1 MSTRSF
7 IAKQIGKD
15 AYLTVYCHSDGYLTY
30 NGALLLDCYN
40 TPEQVDELLK
50 LGDLSYL
57 AESLYPNPDYPHSF
71 DYGERQSGV
80 TVAYGRDRGDKDVA
94 AVRMTMAQLDDPNNW
109 TEYVYIFTQ
118 ENEWKYFAAGHSQD
132 GLRDVAED
140 LEAEYGAYGIRRPQ
154 GYHGVITNSLV
165 ERIKAAENTE
175 SMEIA
180 EAAQS
185 DPSGPV
191 LSL

>member
-7 IAKQIGKD
+7 IAKQTGED
-15 AYLTVYCHSDGYLTY
+15 EYLTVYCHSDGYLTY

-154 GYHGVITNSLV
+154 RYRGVITDSLV

-175 SMEIA
+175 NMEIA
-180 EAAQS
+180 EAVQS
-185 DPSGPV
+185 EPSGPM

>member
-7 IAKQIGKD
+7 IAKQTGED
-15 AYLTVYCHSDGYLTY
+15 EYLTVYCHSDGYLTY

-132 GLRDVAED
+132 GLRRIWKQNTAHTGSD
-140 LEAEYGAYGIRRPQ
+140 GRR
-154 GYHGVITNSLV
+154 VIT
-165 ERIKAAENTE
+165 A
-175 SMEIA
+175 
-180 EAAQS
+180 
-185 DPSGPV
+185 
-191 LSL
+191 

>member
-57 AESLYPNPDYPHSF
+57 AESLHPNPDYPHSF
-71 DYGERQSGV
+71 DYGERQQGV

-94 AVRMTMAQLDDPNNW
+94 ARKMTMAQLDDPNNW
-109 TEYVYIFTQ
+109 TAYVYIFTQ
-118 ENEWKYFAAGHSQD
+118 ENKWKYFAAGHSGE

-140 LEAEYGAYGIRRPQ
+140 LKTAYSAYGIRRPHR
-154 GYHGVITNSLV
+154 YYGVITDSLAEQV
-165 ERIKAAENTE
+165 KAAENAEGMEMTE
-175 SMEIA
+175 DT
-180 EAAQS
+180 QS
-185 DPSGPV
+185 EFSGPV
-191 LSL
+191 LSM

>member
-7 IAKQIGKD
+7 IAKQTGED
-15 AYLTVYCHSDGYLTY
+15 EYLTVYCHSDGYLTY

-154 GYHGVITNSLV
+154 GYHGVITDSLV

>member
-7 IAKQIGKD
+7 IAKQTGED
-15 AYLTVYCHSDGYLTY
+15 EYLTVYCHSDGYLTY

-154 GYHGVITNSLV
+154 GYHGVITDSLAEQV
-165 ERIKAAENTE
+165 KAAENAEGMEMTE
-175 SMEIA
+175 DT
-180 EAAQS
+180 QS
-185 DPSGPV
+185 EFSGPV
-191 LSL
+191 LSM

>member
-15 AYLTVYCHSDGYLTY
+15 AYLTVYCHSDGYLTH

-132 GLRDVAED
+132 GLRSVEKD

-154 GYHGVITNSLV
+154 GYHGVITDSLV

>member
-30 NGALLLDCYN
+30 NGALLLGCYN

-57 AESLYPNPDYPHSF
+57 AESLHPNPDYPHSF
-71 DYGERQSGV
+71 DYGERQQGV

-94 AVRMTMAQLDDPNNW
+94 ARKMTMAQLDDPNNW
-109 TEYVYIFTQ
+109 TAYVYISLRRKTSGSISRRDIPVKDCAMLRRT
-118 ENEWKYFAAGHSQD
+118 WRLHTAHTGSD
-132 GLRDVAED
+132 GRMA
-140 LEAEYGAYGIRRPQ
+140 
-154 GYHGVITNSLV
+154 IT
-165 ERIKAAENTE
+165 A
-175 SMEIA
+175 
-180 EAAQS
+180 
-185 DPSGPV
+185 
-191 LSL
+191 

>member
-7 IAKQIGKD
+7 IAKQTGAD
-15 AYLTVYCHSDGYLTY
+15 EYLTVYCHSDGYLTY

-57 AESLYPNPDYPHSF
+57 AESLHPNPDMPHAF
-71 DYGERQSGV
+71 DYDKRQSGV

-154 GYHGVITNSLV
+154 GYHGVITDSLV

-175 SMEIA
+175 NMEIA

-185 DPSGPV
+185 EPSGPM

>member
-7 IAKQIGKD
+7 IAKQTGED
-15 AYLTVYCHSDGYLTY
+15 EYLTVYCHSDGYLTY

-40 TPEQVDELLK
+40 TPERVDELLK

>member
-7 IAKQIGKD
+7 IAKQTGED
-15 AYLTVYCHSDGYLTY
+15 EYLTVYCHSDGYLTY

>member
-40 TPEQVDELLK
+40 TPERVDELLK

>member
-7 IAKQIGKD
+7 IAKQTGED
-15 AYLTVYCHSDGYLTY
+15 EYLTVYCHSDGYLTY

-40 TPEQVDELLK
+40 TPERVDELLK

-118 ENEWKYFAAGHSQD
+118 ENEWKYFAAGHLQD

>member
-7 IAKQIGKD
+7 IAKQTGED
-15 AYLTVYCHSDGYLTY
+15 EYLTVYCHSDGYLTY

-154 GYHGVITNSLV
+154 RYHGVITDSLV

-175 SMEIA
+175 NMEIA
-180 EAAQS
+180 EAVQS
-185 DPSGPV
+185 EPSGPM

>member
-7 IAKQIGKD
+7 IAKQTGED
-15 AYLTVYCHSDGYLTY
+15 EYLTVYCHSDGYLTY

-40 TPEQVDELLK
+40 TPERVDELLK

-57 AESLYPNPDYPHSF
+57 AESLHPNPDMPHAF
-71 DYGERQSGV
+71 DYDKRQSGV

-94 AVRMTMAQLDDPNNW
+94 ARRMTMAQLDDPNNW

-132 GLRDVAED
+132 GLRSVEKD

-154 GYHGVITNSLV
+154 GYYGVITDSLAEQV
-165 ERIKAAENTE
+165 KAAENAEGMEMTE
-175 SMEIA
+175 DT
-180 EAAQS
+180 QS
-185 DPSGPV
+185 EFSGPV
-191 LSL
+191 LSM